1 MNKIDELSQ
10 YWAERLWEIRPL
22 DADLLPVTNVKGDPE
37 PEWTMGLYHP
47 TGDLICVGRSDKEL
61 RDLLFSHY
69 SPNYTAD
76 FGACLIII
84 KYLQAKG
91 AWVNISSPFIP
102 KDKEK
107 PILPFYW
114 PQWEKTRDHWFVSV
128 HFHGTTDTNPL
139 WKASDE
145 NPARAICDAGRQW
158 MEHIESND

>member
-22 DADLLPVTNVKGDPE
+22 DGDYPNKKKDE
-37 PEWTMGLYHP
+37 FGLRNPAGLVVYRD
-47 TGDLICVGRSDKEL
+47 TEKSIKEML
-61 RDLLFSHY
+61 EVFA
-69 SPNYTAD
+69 PQYTAD
-76 FGACLIII
+76 FGACLDII
-84 KYLQAKG
+84 KYLQKHG

-114 PQWEKTRDHWFVSV
+114 PQWEKTRDHWFVSI